1 MSERSL
7 YGLVSLQG
15 KVFIYRINDTPQGVE
30 ASQHRKHMFN
40 GVCNG
45 GQLQWERSS
54 DRGTQTEENRGR
66 INKLNNQ
73 RRLNKLQQWKMRP
86 WQGKAAS
93 NALILIW
100 SNFRCFRGKELYSK
114 RTFEEIRVKNHWSWF
129 TGKMMDYPICKISSF
144 PE

>member
-73 RRLNKLQQWKMRP
+73 RRLNKLQQ
-86 WQGKAAS
+86 
-93 NALILIW
+93 
-100 SNFRCFRGKELYSK
+100 
-114 RTFEEIRVKNHWSWF
+114 
-129 TGKMMDYPICKISSF
+129 
-144 PE
+144 